1 MERVIR
7 KYMAERLPEHDPCL
21 KDLHRVRVLY
31 EIMRLKR
38 VYNHPRTG
46 TWRMNRE
53 KIQELKDDGIR
64 AVPSEM
70 FELIGKTPI
79 RDI

>member
-1 MERVIR
+1 MVKIYLIFSFQRHRKGAIR
-7 KYMAERLPEHDPCL
+7 NNAPQASIQP
-21 KDLHRVRVLY
+21 
-31 EIMRLKR
+31 
-38 VYNHPRTG
+38 PRTG

-70 FELIGKTPI
+70 IGLIGKTLI